1 MVSRAGV
8 NRTEKSSDP
17 GVKVVDYFEKVFVPG
32 ITGKLACSTVKG
44 YKDSWR
50 CHIKS
55 RIHGRVRDF
64 RTVDGENLMTEIE
77 TANKTNLAHNTYW
90 HIKVTLSAMFT
101 FAKRKGIF
109 DGVNPMCGVSIPK
122 GRKHGR
128 KRLAYSLLEVEAQLQ
143 AFDDEPTVLAIIG
156 TAALAGLRQG
166 EIRGLWV
173 DDDEGDVRKIR
184 RSVWRTIVKDTK
196 TEEDEEDPG
205 AVPII
210 RPFVFFSIGSSQQAA
225 GYSPTKLAVPSIYI
239 TSPSV

>member
-1 MVSRAGV
+1 
-8 NRTEKSSDP
+8 
-17 GVKVVDYFEKVFVPG
+17 
-32 ITGKLACSTVKG
+32 
-44 YKDSWR
+44 
-50 CHIKS
+50 
-55 RIHGRVRDF
+55 
-64 RTVDGENLMTEIE
+64 VDGENLMTEME
-77 TANKTNLAHNTYW
+77 TANKTNLAHNTYR

-156 TAALAGLRQG
+156 TAAFAGLRQG

-173 DDDEGDVRKIR
+173 DDDEGDVLKIR

-210 RPFVFFSIGSSQQAA
+210 RRFVFFSIGSSQPAA